1 MTLSPS
7 IFTYIHLYLQARCMK
22 LNDKTWNSHEWLSKP
37 RRLATGPDDTVLHH
51 HCVRCGRDFL
61 TYTASNSTYA
71 VFVSAISF
79 DQLSDEVTKRWLGE
93 LCPGKH
99 LSSDAEDH
107 NRIVATLLVSQKDSS
122 GSAAERERRR

>member
-1 MTLSPS
+1 MASFHVQEVIS
-7 IFTYIHLYLQARCMK
+7 SVKIKDQ
-22 LNDKTWNSHEWLSKP
+22 TWNTHQWLSNP
-37 RRLATGPDDTVLHH
+37 RRLKIEPSNPVLQY

-61 TYTASNSTYA
+61 TDPSSNISYA

-93 LCPGKH
+93 LCPGRH

-107 NRIVATLLVSQKDSS
+107 NRIVATLLVSQQHSS
-122 GSAAERERRR
+122 GSAAEHERRR